1 MSAVIVL
8 LALSALIGYC
18 LGTSFSWIAIA
29 ISGVLLAVAAS
40 EVLQI
45 QGFSALFGIEI
56 VVTCLAVNQLS
67 YLLGSTRRTKG
78 LFQKQADKEPGQR
91 RNNDVAG
98 DSLEKINTAIE
109 TIEREIKS

>member
-8 LALSALIGYC
+8 LALSALIGYA
-18 LGTSFSWIAIA
+18 LGTYSFSYIAIA
-29 ISGVLLAVAAS
+29 ISGVLLAVASS
-40 EVLQI
+40 EVLQM

-78 LFQKQADKEPGQR
+78 LFQKKADKEPGQG
-91 RNNDVAG
+91 RNNDVAR
-98 DSLEKINTAIE
+98 
-109 TIEREIKS
+109 ERHQQKKKPSQFL